1 MVIVF
6 YSDIKVKTKL
16 VSHACHVTL
25 YPKAIP
31 LPITLREV
39 VDLILL
45 AIRSFLEKF
54 SIKI

>member
-45 AIRSFLEKF
+45 AIRSFLE
-54 SIKI
+54 